1 MKESG
6 SFGKLFIFIVLIG
19 AIAGTL
25 IGDIAGSN
33 FAILG
38 FLKTSSYAFGTSAP
52 ITLNLRVITVTFGIN
67 FYINLMTIIGIIV
80 AIILYRKY

>member
-1 MKESG
+1 MKGSG

-33 FAILG
+33 VAILG
-38 FLKTSSYAFGTSAP
+38 FLKTSYAFGTSAP